1 MDINGRY
8 KKEMMTYPMLLL
20 VVLFLVLALVP
31 PVKPVPSVEVT
42 EEAALPDYYAF
53 LDALA
58 MRESTDNYQ
67 AVNRYNYLG
76 RYQLGAPALKDAGF
90 MDKKGRWT
98 SKANQYGIYTQR
110 DFLFSQVGQDAAVAA
125 YHKKL
130 CDYIRYYGL
139 SDYLGQTY
147 CEVPVTHSGLLAA
160 CHLVGVGSMKK
171 ALASGKAT
179 YDGNRVPASEYME
192 LFGGYDVSVVWGE
205 DPPPETTT

>member
-20 VVLFLVLALVP
+20 AVLVVVLALVP
-31 PVKPVPSVEVT
+31 VVRPTSVEGT
-42 EEAALPDYYAF
+42 EPALPDYDAF

-90 MDKKGRWT
+90 MDKSGRWT

-110 DFLFSQVGQDAAVAA
+110 DFLFSKEGQDAAVAA

-147 CEVPVTHSGLLAA
+147 CEIPVTHSGLLAA

-192 LFGGYDVSVVWGE
+192 LFAGYDISVVWGE
-205 DPPPETTT
+205 DPPAETAP

>member
-1 MDINGRY
+1 MDLNERY
-8 KKEMMTYPMLLL
+8 RKEMKTYPMLLL
-20 VVLFLVLALVP
+20 VVLFLALALVP
-31 PVKPVPSVEVT
+31 MKQPEAMEETEPV
-42 EEAALPDYYAF
+42 LPDYYDF

-67 AVNRYNYLG
+67 AVNRFNYLG

-90 MDKKGRWT
+90 MDKSGRWT
-98 SKANQYGIYTQR
+98 SKANDYGIYTQR
-110 DFLFSQVGQDAAVAA
+110 DFLFSEAGQDAAVMA

-147 CEVPVTHSGLLAA
+147 CDIPVTHSGLLAA

-171 ALASGKAT
+171 ALASGSVA
-179 YDGNRVPASEYME
+179 YDGNRVPASQYME
-192 LFGGYDVSVVWGE
+192 LFGNYDVSLVWGE
-205 DPPPETTT
+205 DPVEESTAQE